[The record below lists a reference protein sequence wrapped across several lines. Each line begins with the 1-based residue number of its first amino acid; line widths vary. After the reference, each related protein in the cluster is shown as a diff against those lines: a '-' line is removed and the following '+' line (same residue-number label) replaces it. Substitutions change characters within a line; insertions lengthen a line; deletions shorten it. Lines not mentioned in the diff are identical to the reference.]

1 MMKRFLIL
9 AVMVSMGLSACQQAN
24 PNDQPGRLTQNKV
37 TATQD
42 FFDFFDDDIYH
53 EIVIEVKATQLNLLD
68 QYMQTSYDRYG
79 HYRIS
84 KYVKANFVYRENG
97 KEKIRI
103 NEIGLRTHGN
113 IYSRYL
119 IQYDSSTMNTLHW
132 RLSFDEPFDLEEST
146 KAYEIR
152 KKRNLYGLEN
162 LVLKWNMISVGT
174 IYDTD
179 PYIIESYGYQLYE
192 QVGIP
197 SSKASLVHVIFSID
211 GNEIDQGVMTMI
223 EPVDDEFIQKR
234 FSEAKDNGNLYKALW
249 QMAPADL
256 NTIQPSYF
264 GIKNEE
270 KNYFPAYD
278 IKTNEDKN
286 RGEDLKLF
294 IKTYKTKRGS
304 ELYDYLN
311 KTVELDKYMRFSAMN
326 YLFGNPDDFRY
337 NNNNYYLYFDSSA
350 QPKLSFIPTDLDKG
364 LGIVDWD
371 PDGSQLKN
379 ILPYDNFTST
389 GQNNLSPLIKYTFLS
404 TTPVFKNAYQKALE
418 SLLDE
423 IFTYEDFVEA
433 YEKAYQLY
441 AQDISKMETR
451 SLSKPMGIPLG
462 VAEYY
467 CIQAYKVINL
477 KQPTSAC
484 N

>member
-1 MMKRFLIL
+1 MKSILIL
-9 AVMVSMGLSACQQAN
+9 IVMLSLGLSSCQSDN
-24 PNDQPGRLTQNKV
+24 PNDQPDRLTINKV

-42 FFDFFDDDIYH
+42 FFDLFDDEIYH
-53 EIVIEVKATQLNLLD
+53 EIVIEVKSTQLNLLD
-68 QYMQTSYDRYG
+68 QYMQKAYDRYG

-84 KYVKANFVYRENG
+84 QYVKANFIYRENG

-103 NEIGLRTHGN
+103 DEIGLRTHGN
-113 IYSRYL
+113 TFSRYL

-132 RLSFDEPFDLEEST
+132 RLSFDEPFKLEENT

-162 LVLKWNMISVGT
+162 LVLKWNRTSVGT
-174 IYDTD
+174 MYDTD

-192 QVGIP
+192 QAGIP

-211 GNEIDQGVMTMI
+211 GHEVDQGVMTMI

-234 FSEAKDNGNLYKALW
+234 YSEAKDNGNLYKALW

-256 NTIQPSYF
+256 NSVSVPYF
-264 GIKNEE
+264 GIKDEE

-286 RGEDLKLF
+286 KGEDLRLF
-294 IKTYKTKRGS
+294 IKTYKSKRGT
-304 ELYDYLN
+304 ELFDFLN
-311 KTVELDKYMRFSAMN
+311 KTVEFEKFMRFNAMN

-350 QPKLSFIPTDLDKG
+350 QPKLTFIPTDLDKG

-379 ILPYDNFTST
+379 ILPYDDFTSI
-389 GQNNLSPLIKYTFLS
+389 GQNNMSPLLQTTILS
-404 TTPVFKNAYQKALE
+404 TTPAFKNAYQKALE
-418 SLLDE
+418 YPLE
-423 IFTYEDFVEA
+423 KIFTYNNFVEA
-433 YEKAYQLY
+433 YNKAYRLY
-441 AQDISKMETR
+441 AQDIQKMETR
-451 SLSKPMGIPLG
+451 TKSKPMGLPSGIA
-462 VAEYY
+462 VYY
-467 CIQAYKVINL
+467 CTQRYKILNNRL
-477 KQPTSAC
+477 PLSCQ
-484 N
+484 